1 MAIAPEA
8 NPSRLIAA
16 DQTRWWLLVFLIF
29 LAAYR
34 DRDHV
39 EATASGKLTIGTGDQ
54 DDAIALALAS
64 NMTTTDLD
72 VSEIAVPRHRCQ
84 RLVRSLT
91 AGSPPFGR

>member
-1 MAIAPEA
+1 M
-8 NPSRLIAA
+8 
-16 DQTRWWLLVFLIF
+16 FLIF